1 MKIKLFNYKILIII
15 LFSIL
20 GFKSA
25 YASCESEIRFEY
37 HYADKNY
44 KKNHLV
50 SDIKYIKYSF
60 ASFSNKDIKIYALM
74 SSYKGDIIESRALY
88 LSPFKKDSIF
98 VNIENINLKAV
109 QNIHYSCVYKKKA
122 ASKKKE
128 VYDPLKVVDEYNSR
142 NDFKN
147 YWWVLILL
155 VLGAF
160 FLYTTTVKKPLRK
173 FNKIKTSKKTES
185 RIARYWAGHDS
196 LAFSF
201 WGVCTLLLG
210 VASIP
215 LFLIDDST
223 DTMSG
228 LLVIVSL
235 IYSILFLVGA
245 VIAYVGCWRSA
256 GFYIRSKQKKK
267 DSAFWGYTTYV
278 VLTLSVLRDIIR
290 MTEGL

>member
-1 MKIKLFNYKILIII
+1 MKIKLFKYIFLNFLILAIYGITTAFASCGSEINWGYKYVKNN
-15 LFSIL
+15 FDDTR
-20 GFKSA
+20 
-25 YASCESEIRFEY
+25 YASEARY
-37 HYADKNY
+37 
-44 KKNHLV
+44 V
-50 SDIKYIKYSF
+50 KYSF
-60 ASFSNKDIKIYALM
+60 ESYSTKEIRIEPLM
-74 SSYKGDIIESRALY
+74 FTGDGNIVAKGKPLY
-88 LSPFKKDSIF
+88 LGP
-98 VNIENINLKAV
+98 
-109 QNIHYSCVYKKKA
+109 YKKETVFIDVKDTNMNA
-122 ASKKKE
+122 VSIIDFSCKYKNEPVSKK
-128 VYDPLKVVDEYNSR
+128 YDPLKVKEKYDSR

-173 FNKIKTSKKTES
+173 FNKKKIPKKTES

-215 LFLIDDST
+215 LFLIDNST

-256 GFYIRSKQKKK
+256 GFYIKSKQKKK